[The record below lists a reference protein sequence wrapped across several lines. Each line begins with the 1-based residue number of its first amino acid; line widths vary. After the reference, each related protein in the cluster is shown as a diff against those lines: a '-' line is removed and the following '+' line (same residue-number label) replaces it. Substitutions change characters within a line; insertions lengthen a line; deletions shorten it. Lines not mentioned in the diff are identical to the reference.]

1 MNVEARLSGLGFS
14 VRGSL
19 GTEDYCREVEVGG
32 FVGKDRGRWN
42 WDGALLLVE

>member
-1 MNVEARLSGLGFS
+1 MNSGDEIVWTRFS

-32 FVGKDRGRWN
+32 FVEKDRGRWN
-42 WDGALLLVE
+42 WDGALLLFE